1 MIFTFLILA
10 VTILLFIWGRLRPD
24 LVALL
29 SVLALFLTGI
39 INLEQALAG
48 FADSTV
54 IMVTALFVV
63 AEALSRTGVT
73 AWLGRQL
80 LNQSGDS
87 EVRLLAVLMLGT
99 ALLSAFLSN
108 TGTVAMLLP
117 AVVAAAWR
125 IRSVPPRFLIP
136 LAFAAN
142 TGGLLTL
149 IGTPPNIIITD
160 VLVGAGLRPFGFFEF
175 ALIGLPLLVVAVLF
189 MTFAGRHLLPKR
201 EVGGRPIDLSAAVD
215 ELAEAYSLE
224 GNLFRLRV
232 RRGSS
237 LVGQSLAQAGLGRDY
252 GVSVLRIDRAGA
264 EDKLFQGSHR
274 PLRNSLGLLRHSEE
288 ALIPGA
294 DTVIQPDDV
303 LLAKGAQDTVQ
314 RAMLRFNL
322 GVQPIDEAGDELT
335 RIVLSQE
342 IGLAEV
348 LITPRSDYIGLTLSE
363 AQFAQK
369 YDVQVLSISRKDK
382 AADQSTVRLEFG
394 VSLLVR
400 GTWRAIRIL
409 KEESYNF
416 VIVGTPEAMARE
428 VVGLGPHTIVAA
440 VALLGMVALMLTG
453 LVPAVIAT
461 LIAACVV
468 VLGGCLTME
477 DAYRSVSW
485 ETVILV
491 AAMLPMSTALQLTG
505 GAEFIAGGLVDTL
518 GTFHPLFLMAG
529 VFLLT
534 AAFSQVISNT
544 ATTVLVAPIALG
556 AALGMGISP
565 HAMLMMVAVGA
576 SAAFLTPIA
585 SPPNTLV
592 MTPGAYRFSDYVKA
606 GLPLLFM
613 FLVASLILVPLIWP
627 L

>member
-1 MIFTFLILA
+1 MILIFLILA
-10 VTILLFIWGRLRPD
+10 VTILLFIWGKLRPD
-24 LVALL
+24 LVAIL

-39 INLEQALAG
+39 VNLKQALSG

-54 IMVTALFVV
+54 IMVAALFVV
-63 AEALSRTGVT
+63 AEALSRTGIT
-73 AWLGRQL
+73 AWLGQQL
-80 LNQSGDS
+80 LNQSGAS
-87 EVRLLAVLMLGT
+87 EVRLLVVLMVGT

-149 IGTPPNIIITD
+149 IGTPPNIIVAD

-175 ALIGLPLLVVAVLF
+175 ALIGLPLLAIVVLF
-189 MTFAGRHLLPKR
+189 TTFIGRHLLPTQ
-201 EVGGRPIDLSAAVD
+201 EIGARPIDLGAAVD

-237 LVGQSLAQAGLGRDY
+237 LVGQSLSQAGLGRDY

-264 EDKLFQGSHR
+264 EDRLSRRRRFLLDTLDR
-274 PLRNSLGLLRHSEE
+274 LRRGEE
-288 ALIPGA
+288 MAIPGA

-303 LLAKGAQDTVQ
+303 LLAKGTQDSIQ
-314 RAMLRFNL
+314 GAMLHFNL
-322 GVQPIDEAGDELT
+322 GVRPIDEAGDKLT
-335 RIVLSQE
+335 HIVLSQE
-342 IGLAEV
+342 VGLAEV

-363 AQFAQK
+363 AQLAQK
-369 YDVQVLSISRKDK
+369 YDVQVLSISRQDK
-382 AADQSTVRLEFG
+382 VADQRTVRLEFG
-394 VSLLVR
+394 DSLLVR
-400 GTWRAIRIL
+400 GTWRAIGFL
-409 KEESYNF
+409 KEESRSF
-416 VIVGTPEAMARE
+416 VVVGAPEAMARE
-428 VVGLGPHTIVAA
+428 VVGLGSHTIVAV
-440 VALLGMVALMLTG
+440 VALLGMVGLMLTG
-453 LVPAVIAT
+453 LVPAVMAA
-461 LIAACVV
+461 LIAACIV
-468 VLGGCLTME
+468 VLGGCLSIE
-477 DAYRSVSW
+477 EAYRSVSW
-485 ETVILV
+485 ETIVLV
-491 AAMLPMSTALQLTG
+491 SAMLPMSTALQVTG
-505 GAEFIAGGLVDTL
+505 GAEFIAGGLVNTL
-518 GTFHPLFLMAG
+518 GAFDPLLLMAG

-556 AALGMGISP
+556 AALAMGISP

-592 MTPGAYRFSDYVKA
+592 MTPGGYRFNDYVKA
-606 GLPLLFM
+606 GLPLLFI
-613 FLVASLILVPLIWP
+613 FLVASLVLVPLIWP

>member
-1 MIFTFLILA
+1 M
-10 VTILLFIWGRLRPD
+10 
-24 LVALL
+24 
-29 SVLALFLTGI
+29 
-39 INLEQALAG
+39 
-48 FADSTV
+48 
-54 IMVTALFVV
+54 
-63 AEALSRTGVT
+63 
-73 AWLGRQL
+73 
-80 LNQSGDS
+80 
-87 EVRLLAVLMLGT
+87 
-99 ALLSAFLSN
+99 
-108 TGTVAMLLP
+108 
-117 AVVAAAWR
+117 
-125 IRSVPPRFLIP
+125 
-136 LAFAAN
+136 
-142 TGGLLTL
+142 
-149 IGTPPNIIITD
+149 
-160 VLVGAGLRPFGFFEF
+160 
-175 ALIGLPLLVVAVLF
+175 
-189 MTFAGRHLLPKR
+189 
-201 EVGGRPIDLSAAVD
+201 
-215 ELAEAYSLE
+215 E

-303 LLAKGAQDTVQ
+303 LLAKGTQDPVQ

-518 GTFHPLFLMAG
+518 GTCHPLFLMAG

-544 ATTVLVAPIALG
+544 ATTVLVAPLALG

>member
-1 MIFTFLILA
+1 VILTFLILA
-10 VTILLFIWGRLRPD
+10 VTILLFIWGKLRPD
-24 LVALL
+24 LVAIL
-29 SVLALFLTGI
+29 SVLVLFLTGI
-39 INLEQALAG
+39 INLDQALSG

-54 IMVTALFVV
+54 IMVAALFVV
-63 AEALSRTGVT
+63 AEALSRTGIT
-73 AWLGRQL
+73 AWLGQQL
-80 LNQSGDS
+80 LNQSGAS
-87 EVRLLAVLMLGT
+87 EVRLLVVLMVGT

-149 IGTPPNIIITD
+149 IGTPPNIIVAD
-160 VLVGAGLRPFGFFEF
+160 VLVGASLRPFGFFEF
-175 ALIGLPLLVVAVLF
+175 ALIGLPLLAIVVLF
-189 MTFAGRHLLPKR
+189 TTFVGRPLLPTQ
-201 EVGGRPIDLSAAVD
+201 EVGARPVDLDATVD

-237 LVGQSLAQAGLGRDY
+237 LVGKSLSQAGLGRDY

-264 EDKLFQGSHR
+264 EDRLSRRR
-274 PLRNSLGLLRHSEE
+274 PSLLDTLDRLRRDEE
-288 ALIPGA
+288 IAIPRA

-303 LLAKGAQDTVQ
+303 LLAKGPQDSIQGV
-314 RAMLRFNL
+314 MLHFNL
-322 GVQPIDEAGDELT
+322 GVQPIDETGDKLT
-335 RIVLSQE
+335 HIVLSQE
-342 IGLAEV
+342 VGLAEV

-363 AQFAQK
+363 AQLAQK
-369 YDVQVLSISRKDK
+369 YDVQVLSISRQDK
-382 AADQSTVRLEFG
+382 VADQRTARLEFG
-394 VSLLVR
+394 DSLLVR
-400 GTWRAIRIL
+400 GTWRAIGFL
-409 KEESYNF
+409 KEESRSF
-416 VIVGTPEAMARE
+416 VVVGAPEAMARE
-428 VVGLGPHTIVAA
+428 VVGLGSHTIVAV
-440 VALLGMVALMLTG
+440 VALLGMVVLMLAG
-453 LVPAVIAT
+453 LVSAVIAA
-461 LIAACVV
+461 LIAACMV
-468 VLGGCLTME
+468 VLGGCLSME
-477 DAYRSVSW
+477 EAYRSVSW
-485 ETVILV
+485 ETLVLV
-491 AAMLPMSTALQLTG
+491 AAMLPMSTALRVTG
-505 GAEFIAGGLVDTL
+505 GAEFIAGGLVNTL
-518 GTFHPLFLMAG
+518 GAFDPLLLMAG

-556 AALGMGISP
+556 AALAMGISP

-592 MTPGAYRFSDYVKA
+592 MTPGGYRFNDYVKV
-606 GLPLLFM
+606 GLPLLFI